1 MGYFFFW
8 SEHCSTTHHVLLLR
22 LGTLLL
28 FISPWPMRQSSDGSP
43 SGRLR
48 MGVRSL
54 MMVNLVFHCIS
65 FHSNQLRTADLQKK
79 KKKIGRAGFNLRENV
94 KTSSTPQFSSS
105 DQLLSHVQ
113 IFVTQWTAACQ
124 ASLSITNSQSLL
136 KLMSIES
143 VLPSNHLSFCCP
155 LLLLHSVFPSIR
167 IFSNESVLCISDQSI
182 GVSASASVLPVNIQD

>member
-1 MGYFFFW
+1 MPKPFSFMNVVYLVGENLANQRCCDEARIILMVFPDLQACPNSVGFQEVSFSMGYFFFW

-54 MMVNLVFHCIS
+54 MMVSLVFHCIS

-79 KKKIGRAGFNLRENV
+79 KKKQEELA
-94 KTSSTPQFSSS
+94 ST
-105 DQLLSHVQ
+105 
-113 IFVTQWTAACQ
+113 
-124 ASLSITNSQSLL
+124 
-136 KLMSIES
+136 
-143 VLPSNHLSFCCP
+143 
-155 LLLLHSVFPSIR
+155 
-167 IFSNESVLCISDQSI
+167 
-182 GVSASASVLPVNIQD
+182 

>member
-1 MGYFFFW
+1 MVTFFFFFW

-54 MMVNLVFHCIS
+54 MMVSLVFHCIS

-79 KKKIGRAGFNLRENV
+79 KKNRKSWLQPERECE
-94 KTSSTPQFSSS
+94 
-105 DQLLSHVQ
+105 DQLYPTVQFIRSVAQSCSNLCDPMDCSMPGFPVHHQFPESAQTHVHRVSSAIQPPQLLLSPSPPA
-113 IFVTQWTAACQ
+113 F
-124 ASLSITNSQSLL
+124 SLSQ
-136 KLMSIES
+136 
-143 VLPSNHLSFCCP
+143 H
-155 LLLLHSVFPSIR
+155 
-167 IFSNESVLCISDQSI
+167 
-182 GVSASASVLPVNIQD
+182 QDLFQ